1 MRLLT
6 SEIQE
11 ETVKRRVEEKAKV
24 FGQDVTVDNIIS
36 RNESSRP
43 EYKVDPNVVYHLY
56 GNWVIPLTKLVEV
69 EYLLHRLD

>member
-43 EYKVDPNVVYHLY
+43 EYKVDPNVVYYLY